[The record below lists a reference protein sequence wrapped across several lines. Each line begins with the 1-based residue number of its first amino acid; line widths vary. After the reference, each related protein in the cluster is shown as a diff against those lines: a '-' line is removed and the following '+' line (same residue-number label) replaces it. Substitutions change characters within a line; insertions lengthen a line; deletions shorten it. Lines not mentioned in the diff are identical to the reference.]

1 VTTDATRAKDGAVK
15 VVNEAEAAHEA
26 LQVSQASEESPRAK
40 LNSLQSKAACTSDS
54 VLGTASSG
62 AAQTSQLVEIP
73 SLAQRVVVNGVGT
86 MLSVVISYY
95 NGTNFP
101 SIGQGFTAGQSNEE
115 IGTFEEEASPL
126 PSH

>member
-1 VTTDATRAKDGAVK
+1 VK
-15 VVNEAEAAHEA
+15 VMNEAEAAHEA

-73 SLAQRVVVNGVGT
+73 KSSAEGGGQWGWNHAVGGDLLLQWHQ
-86 MLSVVISYY
+86 LSIHRPRIHRWSVR
-95 NGTNFP
+95 
-101 SIGQGFTAGQSNEE
+101 
-115 IGTFEEEASPL
+115 
-126 PSH
+126 